1 MTEENI
7 DDQKKNSF
15 ILTKVFLWIIMLPL
29 MLVRAIVKYEAFGYA
44 VKGILILVIIMG
56 FPIKRF
62 FQIAIKPYSIG
73 LLLVLPLIDLL
84 ISRYRDKK
92 EEEASSEEG
101 RLVGKKTKKEEKIIV
116 DTLDLVFKDLEIQNR
131 LEEFIIKNTKSYEE
145 NKMDEKVY
153 ERELDK
159 LLDYLNRKTQGA
171 AKIPV
176 ARGNRKLVKYW
187 KKKGPLLIDK
197 DMLKLYIE
205 NKR

>member
-92 EEEASSEEG
+92 EEEAFQLSQYYETF
-101 RLVGKKTKKEEKIIV
+101 LYEK
-116 DTLDLVFKDLEIQNR
+116 LNKDLIQLN
-131 LEEFIIKNTKSYEE
+131 
-145 NKMDEKVY
+145 
-153 ERELDK
+153 LDK
-159 LLDYLNRKTQGA
+159 LIPQNFNSLPSNSTEKSSIWEDLFNKSWT
-171 AKIPV
+171 KIK
-176 ARGNRKLVKYW
+176 NYQ
-187 KKKGPLLIDK
+187 DK
-197 DMLKLYIE
+197 
-205 NKR
+205 N